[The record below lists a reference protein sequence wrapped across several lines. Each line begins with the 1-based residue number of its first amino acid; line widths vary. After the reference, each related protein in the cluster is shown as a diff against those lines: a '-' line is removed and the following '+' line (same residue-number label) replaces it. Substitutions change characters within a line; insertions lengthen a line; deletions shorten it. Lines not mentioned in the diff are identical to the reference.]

1 MELLN
6 EFHILFN
13 FGEKNDSSVKK
24 VIASDKELVGVI
36 VDPDLET
43 ADVNLDNNN
52 WPKRETPSDF
62 EKFKE
67 RIKG

>member
-1 MELLN
+1 MAVLNELL
-6 EFHILFN
+6 ILFSC
-13 FGEKNDSSVKK
+13 GEKNDSSVNK
-24 VIASDKELVGVI
+24 VIASNKELVGVT

-52 WPKRETPSDF
+52 WPKKEAPSDF

-67 RIKG
+67 KIKG